1 MGLITGI
8 MGLLFGNNRNVVVE
22 TAQVFRPNAE
32 NGAQRDADAKSE
44 SLQQFA
50 AEFIHARHGLF
61 DRLVDALNRLPRPM
75 LALGT
80 IWLFTMAMVD
90 PVAFGAGMTGLAL
103 VPEPLWWLMGAIVS
117 FYFGARHQAK
127 EQDFQRILAAAA
139 LRQTAPQPLP
149 EDANPALYDWHASH
163 GK

>member
-1 MGLITGI
+1 MGLITGL
-8 MGLLFGNNRNVVVE
+8 MGFLFGNSRNVLVE

-32 NGAQRDADAKSE
+32 NTAMRDADAKSE

-50 AEFIHARHGLF
+50 AEFAHARQGLF

-80 IWLFTMAMVD
+80 IWLFVMAMLD
-90 PVAFGAGMTGLAL
+90 PDSFAAGMNGLAL
-103 VPEPLWWLMGAIVS
+103 VPEPLWWLMGAIVN

-127 EQDFQRILAAAA
+127 EQDFQRILAAASLGRSPKPA
-139 LRQTAPQPLP
+139 EPDT
-149 EDANPALYDWHASH
+149 NPALRDWQVAH
-163 GK
+163 GQ